1 MTSRTTR
8 SIATGAAALL
18 IASGLAVG
26 TGAAVASAVP
36 SVCATAQ
43 TVTFNDIN
51 TGFFDYKLNKE
62 VVGDGTAA
70 PAAQ

>member
-26 TGAAVASAVP
+26 TEPLSP
-36 SVCATAQ
+36 PRTPPR
-43 TVTFNDIN
+43 
-51 TGFFDYKLNKE
+51 
-62 VVGDGTAA
+62 A
-70 PAAQ
+70 PPPRP